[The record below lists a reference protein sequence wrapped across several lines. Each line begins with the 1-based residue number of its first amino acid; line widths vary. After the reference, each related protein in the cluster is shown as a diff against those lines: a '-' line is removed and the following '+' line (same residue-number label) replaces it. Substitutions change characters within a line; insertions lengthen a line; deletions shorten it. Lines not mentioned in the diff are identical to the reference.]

1 MKRLFLLALAAA
13 SLALAAGVRYSL
25 VFPPMSLPQGT
36 GLALLDAKGKAL
48 WMSGQ
53 EGWGKALTQAV
64 ALEFKLPSGKVYA
77 YPIAQRGKDL
87 PSTEVRVGKRVYALA
102 TLLKNRHLT
111 LGPRGELEAASG
123 AASRSMGSG
132 AKSGGTNR

>member
-1 MKRLFLLALAAA
+1 MKRFFLLALAAA

-36 GLALLDAKGKAL
+36 ALVLLDAQGKEL
-48 WMSGQ
+48 WASGQ
-53 EGWGKALTQAV
+53 EGWDKALAQAS

-77 YPIAQRGKDL
+77 YPIAKKGKDL
-87 PSTEVRVGKRVYALA
+87 LSTEVRIGKRVYALS

-111 LGPRGELEAASG
+111 LGSKGELEAASG
-123 AASRSMGSG
+123 A
-132 AKSGGTNR
+132 KGGGGNK